1 MITEALE
8 FQERD
13 IKYVSIHPAYNAGG
27 SNVQNLHFDF
37 ALLHTVS
44 DFGTDDVHIFPICL
58 PEGLVPNY
66 SGDLCY
72 VMGYGKDKI
81 GKSFDFVRP
90 FSGIMGFVTPWVSSI
105 GFENEID
112 VIRPLRLSFFL
123 DKSLNYKK

>member
-1 MITEALE
+1 MGLYYIMFYSFRNLKAEDIIVRCGDFNTEVITEALE

-13 IKYVSIHPAYNAGG
+13 IKHVSIHPAYNDGG

-37 ALLHTVS
+37 ALLHAVS

-81 GKSFDFVRP
+81 GKCFDLLSHFTT
-90 FSGIMGFVTPWVSSI
+90 FYVS
-105 GFENEID
+105 
-112 VIRPLRLSFFL
+112 
-123 DKSLNYKK
+123 

>member
-13 IKYVSIHPAYNAGG
+13 IKHVSIHPAYNAGG

-90 FSGIMGFVTPWVSSI
+90 FYNSLLSKNWIVLL
-105 GFENEID
+105 
-112 VIRPLRLSFFL
+112 PLIHQ
-123 DKSLNYKK
+123 KN